1 MKKALTIILTFS
13 LLTPAI
19 AEDTCQC
26 VTAECAAGLTPAVP
40 HEVSYEEACLV
51 SGTLACFA
59 ASIQIPPSSRT
70 GFIAACQAGK
80 TAVCIAMCN

>member
-1 MKKALTIILTFS
+1 MKKSLTIILAFS

-26 VTAECAAGLTPAVP
+26 ITAECAAGLRLAVP
-40 HEVSYEEACLV
+40 HAVSYEEACLV
-51 SGTLACFA
+51 GGTLTCFA

-80 TAVCIAMCN
+80 TAACIAMCN